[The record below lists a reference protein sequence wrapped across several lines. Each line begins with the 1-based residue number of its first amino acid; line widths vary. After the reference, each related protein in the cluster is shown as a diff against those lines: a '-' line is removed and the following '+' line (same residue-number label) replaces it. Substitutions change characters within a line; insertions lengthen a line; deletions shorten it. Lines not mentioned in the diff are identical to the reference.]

1 MVRIGWQT
9 TAGGAPEIDLAA
21 LGAAPS
27 SGADDP
33 MTTAQVIKR
42 LGDALD
48 LTDAR
53 ISVKIR
59 ALRALCDE
67 LEDRIS
73 EHAEFEPSFS
83 RRFGRDRFHHQDVFD
98 HGR

>member
-9 TAGGAPEIDLAA
+9 TAGGPPEVDVTA

-33 MTTAQVIKR
+33 MMTAQVIKR
-42 LGDALD
+42 LGDVLD

-67 LEDRIS
+67 LENRLT
-73 EHAEFEPSFS
+73 ENEPTFS
-83 RRFGRDRFHHQDVFD
+83 TRLDPDHFHHEDMF
-98 HGR
+98 RRE